1 MAHKERLSSQ
11 RPVKKKPIG
20 RFYKAAVRPDFFG
33 KQIPLRAALV
43 RDFNLRSFPCFVLIF
58 VHVQR

>member
-11 RPVKKKPIG
+11 RPLKKPIG

-43 RDFNLRSFPCFVLIF
+43 RDVNLRSFPCFVPKF